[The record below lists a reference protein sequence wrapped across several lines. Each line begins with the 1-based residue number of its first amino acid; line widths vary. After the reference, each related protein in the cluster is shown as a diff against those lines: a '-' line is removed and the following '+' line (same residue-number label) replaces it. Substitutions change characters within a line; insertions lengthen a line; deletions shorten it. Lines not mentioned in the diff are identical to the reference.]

1 MGYHSKVFRKWDL
14 SAAIAV
20 ETKIRYAI
28 IIIIISDI
36 FWNEI

>member
-20 ETKIRYAI
+20 ETKIRFGIMI
-28 IIIIISDI
+28 IIVFDI
-36 FWNEI
+36 F